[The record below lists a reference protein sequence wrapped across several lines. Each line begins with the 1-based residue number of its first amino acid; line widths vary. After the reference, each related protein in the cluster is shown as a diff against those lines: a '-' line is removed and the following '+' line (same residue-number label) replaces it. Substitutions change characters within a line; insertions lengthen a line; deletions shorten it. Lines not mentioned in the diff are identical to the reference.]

1 MAETSR
7 RERRKA
13 ATRRSI
19 QLAAWRL
26 VVERGLEEVTVQAI
40 SEAVDIA
47 PRTFFGY
54 FSSKEEALALD
65 RLWTASRL
73 GQVVTDRPEGERPL
87 ESLRA
92 LARQMAAEITS
103 DRELMQLF
111 IDARRRHPH
120 LMQHLLGSD
129 EERIQAVADTL
140 ARRLG
145 MDPGVDPYP
154 ALAAWAA
161 MAAGQAAAQRWSRAV
176 GLPGGDPTLTP
187 DAFVDEAFDLL
198 ERGL

>member
-1 MAETSR
+1 MAEASR

-13 ATRRSI
+13 ATRRAI

-26 VVERGLEEVTVQAI
+26 VVERGLEDVTVQAI

-54 FSSKEEALALD
+54 FSSKEEALALH

-73 GQVVTDRPEGERPL
+73 AQVVADRPEGERPL

-92 LARQMAAEITS
+92 LARQMSAEITS

-111 IDARRRHPH
+111 INARQRHPH
-120 LMQHLLGSD
+120 LMQHLLGTD
-129 EERIQAVADTL
+129 EERIQAVAEAL
-140 ARRLG
+140 ARRIG
-145 MDPGVDPYP
+145 VDPRVDPYP
-154 ALAAWAA
+154 ALAAWVA
-161 MAAGQAAAQRWSRAV
+161 MAAGQAAAQRWSQAV
-176 GLPGGDPTLTP
+176 EPAGGDPDLRP
-187 DAFVDEAFDLL
+187 DAFVDEAFDVL